1 MELQFL
7 GHACF
12 LLDDGSYKVLTD
24 PFLSGTGQTALAE
37 TVEPDFIFVTH
48 GHGDH
53 VGDAVEI
60 SKRTG
65 APVCCTVDLG
75 EGVFGPAGV
84 DFQAGNL
91 GGTMPM
97 PFGSAKIFQAIHGSG
112 VAGCLS
118 CGFIFEMGGKKIYHA
133 GDTALMTDM
142 ALLEDAHID
151 VALLPI
157 GDFYTMGPADALR
170 AVKMIKPGLTIPM
183 HYNTFPPIA
192 QDPAAFAAACEA
204 AAAHEPVVQP
214 RRSALPPT
222 SPPES
227 RSTRPAPTVAR

>member
-1 MELQFL
+1 MMELQFL

-192 QDPAAFAAACEA
+192 QDPAAFAATCEA
-204 AAAHEPVVQP
+204 AGFQAKVLQP
-214 RRSALPPT
+214 GETL
-222 SPPES
+222 
-227 RSTRPAPTVAR
+227 TV